1 MALSPMREE
10 RRKFSAMRTFRLAL
24 AGSVATLLMLG
35 SAMAG
40 DIVFR
45 SPDDAMKQGISAF
58 NGGYYE
64 LALPAFE
71 ALEASKPQIAR
82 YYMARI
88 YGDNEG
94 AYTDHGKA
102 FRLYKSLADDL
113 QDVDPDDDNLAPIAA
128 KSLTAVSTYLRN
140 GVTNAGVKPDVEA
153 ANRALQRA
161 ALTFNDEDAQF
172 ELAKVFLRG
181 EGPDISVAGFEDP
194 SSKIANGRHW
204 LSRLSQAGHPGAQAF
219 LADLMW
225 RGKFVE
231 KNPTA
236 ALNLIDVAVANAPPS
251 ERVWIEDIY
260 QNIFCNAGEGVR
272 QQATGRVAEW
282 HNLYGR
288 SPAARDDKD
297 GLDNLAA
304 EPVRTCANGEL
315 VRPMGVTTP
324 TPATPVITSAPSVPP
339 QRNAVIPA
347 ATSLQPAAASQSAP
361 ALSSTAPMLGFGAG
375 ESTAR

>member
-1 MALSPMREE
+1 M
-10 RRKFSAMRTFRLAL
+10 F
-24 AGSVATLLMLG
+24 G
-35 SAMAG
+35 SAVAG
-40 DIVFR
+40 EVVFR

-71 ALEASKPQIAR
+71 ALEPTKPQIAR

-102 FRLYKSLADDL
+102 FHLYKALADEL
-113 QDVDPDDDNLAPIAA
+113 QDVDPDNDDLAPIAA
-128 KSLTAVSTYLRN
+128 KSLTAVSMYLRD
-140 GVTNAGVKPDVEA
+140 GVADAGVQPDVEA

-181 EGPDISVAGFEDP
+181 EGPNISVAGFEDP
-194 SSKIANGRHW
+194 SSKIENGRHW

-231 KNPTA
+231 KNQIA
-236 ALNLIDVAVANAPPS
+236 ALNLIDVAVANATPN

-288 SPAARDDKD
+288 RPAARDDKD
-297 GLDNLAA
+297 GLDDLSA

-315 VRPMGVTTP
+315 VRPMGITAP
-324 TPATPVITSAPSVPP
+324 KPPPAQVITSAPSSPP
-339 QRNAVIPA
+339 QRGSSVIPA
-347 ATSLQPAAASQSAP
+347 GTSAFAP
-361 ALSSTAPMLGFGAG
+361 PSGVGAPVVGFAPGG
-375 ESTAR
+375 ETAR

>member
-1 MALSPMREE
+1 
-10 RRKFSAMRTFRLAL
+10 MRTFRLAL

-71 ALEASKPQIAR
+71 ALETSKPQIAR
-82 YYMARI
+82 FYMARI

-113 QDVDPDDDNLAPIAA
+113 QDVDPDDDSLAPIAA

-140 GVTNAGVKPDVEA
+140 GLPNAGVKPDVEA

-288 SPAARDDKD
+288 RPAARDAKD
-297 GLDNLAA
+297 GLDDLSA
-304 EPVRTCANGEL
+304 EAVRTCANGEL
-315 VRPMGVTTP
+315 VRPMSVTAP
-324 TPATPVITSAPSVPP
+324 DSATQVITSAPPASP

-361 ALSSTAPMLGFGAG
+361 ALSSSAPVLGFAPGG
-375 ESTAR
+375 STAR

>member
-1 MALSPMREE
+1 MRI
-10 RRKFSAMRTFRLAL
+10 FRLAL
-24 AGSVATLLMLG
+24 AGSVASLLMFG
-35 SAMAG
+35 SAVAG
-40 DIVFR
+40 EVVFR
-45 SPDDAMKQGISAF
+45 SSDDAMKQGISAF

-71 ALEASKPQIAR
+71 ALETTKPQIAR
-82 YYMARI
+82 YYLARI

-102 FRLYKSLADDL
+102 FHLYKALADEL
-113 QDVDPDDDNLAPIAA
+113 QDVDPDNDDLAPIAA
-128 KSLTAVSTYLRN
+128 KSLTAVSTYLRD
-140 GVTNAGVKPDVEA
+140 GIADAGVQPDVEA

-181 EGPDISVAGFEDP
+181 EGPDITIAGSEDI
-194 SSKIANGRHW
+194 SGKIANGRHW

-231 KNPTA
+231 KNQTA

-288 SPAARDDKD
+288 RPATRDDKD
-297 GLDNLAA
+297 GLDDLSAD
-304 EPVRTCANGEL
+304 PVRTCANGEL
-315 VRPMGVTTP
+315 VRPMGVTAP
-324 TPATPVITSAPSVPP
+324 LSPPPQVRTSAPTIPA
-339 QRNAVIPA
+339 QRNSFIPA
-347 ATSLQPAAASQSAP
+347 GASSFPPPSGIGAP
-361 ALSSTAPMLGFGAG
+361 VVGLAPGGA
-375 ESTAR
+375 TAR

>member
-1 MALSPMREE
+1 LR
-10 RRKFSAMRTFRLAL
+10 
-24 AGSVATLLMLG
+24 
-35 SAMAG
+35 
-40 DIVFR
+40 D
-45 SPDDAMKQGISAF
+45 GIS
-58 NGGYYE
+58 
-64 LALPAFE
+64 
-71 ALEASKPQIAR
+71 
-82 YYMARI
+82 
-88 YGDNEG
+88 D
-94 AYTDHGKA
+94 
-102 FRLYKSLADDL
+102 
-113 QDVDPDDDNLAPIAA
+113 
-128 KSLTAVSTYLRN
+128 
-140 GVTNAGVKPDVEA
+140 AGVRPDVEA

-194 SSKIANGRHW
+194 SSKIENGRHW

-231 KNPTA
+231 KNQAA
-236 ALNLIDVAVANAPPS
+236 ALNLIDVAVANAPSS

-288 SPAARDDKD
+288 RPATRDDKD
-297 GLDNLAA
+297 GLDDLSA

-315 VRPMGVTTP
+315 VRPMGVSAP
-324 TPATPVITSAPSVPP
+324 LPPPAQTITSAPSSPI
-339 QRNAVIPA
+339 QRNSFIPA
-347 ATSLQPAAASQSAP
+347 GSSSIQPASGQTVRALPAP
-361 ALSSTAPMLGFGAG
+361 VVGFAPGGA
-375 ESTAR
+375 TAR

>member
-1 MALSPMREE
+1 
-10 RRKFSAMRTFRLAL
+10 
-24 AGSVATLLMLG
+24 MLG
-35 SAMAG
+35 SAVAG
-40 DIVFR
+40 EVVFR

-71 ALEASKPQIAR
+71 ALEPAKPQIASF
-82 YYMARI
+82 YLARI

-102 FRLYKSLADDL
+102 FRLYKVLADEL
-113 QDVDPDDDNLAPIAA
+113 QDVDPDDEELAPIAA
-128 KSLTAVSTYLRN
+128 KALTAVSMYLRN
-140 GVTNAGVKPDVEA
+140 GISDAGIPADVET
-153 ANRALQRA
+153 ANRDLQRA

-172 ELAKVFLRG
+172 ELAKVYLRG
-181 EGPDISVAGFEDP
+181 EGPDMTVTGFDDP
-194 SSKIANGRHW
+194 ASKIENGRHW

-231 KNPTA
+231 KNQAA
-236 ALNLIDVAVANAPPS
+236 ALNLIDVAVSNAPPG

-282 HNLYGR
+282 HNRYGR
-288 SPAARDDKD
+288 RPSLQDDYKD
-297 GLDNLAA
+297 GLEDLAV

-315 VRPMGVTTP
+315 VRPMSVLSPDTKSTP
-324 TPATPVITSAPSVPP
+324 QPQPQMISTPPASP
-339 QRNAVIPA
+339 QGRRSSFIPA
-347 ATSLQPAAASQSAP
+347 GASTIQRASDQAVTAIPAPVVGFTAS
-361 ALSSTAPMLGFGAG
+361 GA
-375 ESTAR
+375 TAR